1 VLQSLT
7 HLTVLACPRC
17 GGRLRLLGTVEDPD
31 AIRGILAAVA
41 VSGELADRAPPSAA
55 AQTPSPGAAIS
66 A

>member
-31 AIRGILAAVA
+31 AIRGILAVA